1 MPKEKMLWS
10 LNKLSSVRSSK
21 LRSFTIM
28 EWNTFEGNFFRL
40 AGMFNKSESFEFG
53 IFNSTNDAKI
63 FLEEIH
69 SKIEGRKSNGG

>member
-21 LRSFTIM
+21 MRSFTIM
-28 EWNTFEGNFFRL
+28 EWNTFEGNKFRL
-40 AGMFNKSESFEFG
+40 IGMFSKTDSFEFG
-53 IFNSTNDAKI
+53 IFKKEKDARV

-69 SKIEGRKSNGG
+69 NRIEGGK